1 VKYVAS
7 QDGAS
12 TTFLA
17 ESEKLDVE
25 EGDTVFAYYPYN
37 IDASDGISCRLD
49 AQNNDRSVSDLD
61 YMYATGIVKDGKIS
75 FQFQHFF
82 TFLKVTLSPSEY
94 GMSFQFNGTDV
105 NINTDKIYIKN
116 KKFVLSSTTSY
127 SIVYDVYGNYDSDT
141 SFYVALLPTAGDVLL
156 RFYRRNNNS
165 KDFFSKKT
173 PKDGLLAGNI
183 YSVSFD
189 TEIEEYATVSDKQ
202 RQALVDLYN
211 ATDGEHWYSNTNW
224 CTDKPLEE
232 WARWWVCDWNG
243 NILKWNL
250 SDNNLTGTLPESFSD
265 LMSYVAI
272 NVSANNLY
280 GDIPSSVTSSE
291 YWNRQ
296 WSYIICSNN
305 FNTKGVP
312 APTFSLNDMNGN
324 RITSDVYA
332 QNKLTLLLRWAAWCP
347 YSAMLIPQLVSLY
360 RKYHDKGFEILGF
373 DDIYGDVY
381 MDSTSDTK
389 SDIEQ
394 AIKENGITWP
404 NILEAADGNNLHFAL
419 YVPQAYIVD
428 SEGKFVF
435 TSSYCDA
442 PEFVTNYFDGSDLY
456 TSTDYSKDG
465 EVFTI
470 QSATVG
476 EGIDLVF
483 VGDGFVDTDM
493 ESGGKYEQK
502 MQEATETFFS
512 CEPYKSFRN
521 RFNVYGV
528 KVVSAN
534 AEWTETAK
542 DHAIDED
549 MSVAMEYAT
558 KAVGETYNPLRVGVI
573 YNADW
578 YVGRSYTGMFSDGS
592 FVGFLMEP
600 VSTSINTLMHEF
612 GGHGFAQLLDEYVES
627 GYENVSPTEDDKES
641 FDEQWENY
649 SMGANVDWRSDPTT
663 IRWAHF
669 IADSRYASEEIGAYE
684 GAATIG
690 LGMYRPTENSMMR
703 YNDSP
708 FNAPSREQIYKQIM
722 RYSEGDSWTYDY
734 ETFVTYDAINR
745 NAAETRAVTYQ
756 PPISVRKAHAQRH
769 RAPMRIKGNWR
780 DYLKKNK
787 KR

>member
-1 VKYVAS
+1 M
-7 QDGAS
+7 GN
-12 TTFLA
+12 TEL
-17 ESEKLDVE
+17 
-25 EGDTVFAYYPYN
+25 
-37 IDASDGISCRLD
+37 
-49 AQNNDRSVSDLD
+49 DLD
-61 YMYATGIVKDGKIS
+61 
-75 FQFQHFF
+75 
-82 TFLKVTLSPSEY
+82 
-94 GMSFQFNGTDV
+94 
-105 NINTDKIYIKN
+105 
-116 KKFVLSSTTSY
+116 
-127 SIVYDVYGNYDSDT
+127 
-141 SFYVALLPTAGDVLL
+141 
-156 RFYRRNNNS
+156 
-165 KDFFSKKT
+165 
-173 PKDGLLAGNI
+173 GLQLCGPELN
-183 YSVSFD
+183 
-189 TEIEEYATVSDKQ
+189 
-202 RQALVDLYN
+202 LVDI
-211 ATDGEHWYSNTNW
+211 S
-224 CTDKPLEE
+224 
-232 WARWWVCDWNG
+232 
-243 NILKWNL
+243 
-250 SDNNLTGTLPESFSD
+250 
-265 LMSYVAI
+265 
-272 NVSANNLY
+272 
-280 GDIPSSVTSSE
+280 
-291 YWNRQ
+291 
-296 WSYIICSNN
+296 
-305 FNTKGVP
+305 
-312 APTFSLNDMNGN
+312 GN
-324 RITSDVYA
+324 RITSDIYG
-332 QNKLTLLLRWAAWCP
+332 QNKLTMCLEWAAWCP
-347 YSAMLIPQLVSLY
+347 YSRAFVPTLQSLY
-360 RKYHDKGFEILGF
+360 KKYHSKGLEIIGISGSCDVQIPCDTSEEYLNYIKEVGIEWPCILGNWGNM
-373 DDIYGDVY
+373 ISPLRYGGTP
-381 MDSTSDTK
+381 S
-389 SDIEQ
+389 
-394 AIKENGITWP
+394 
-404 NILEAADGNNLHFAL
+404 LL
-419 YVPQAYIVD
+419 IVD
-428 SEGKFVF
+428 STGAIVF
-435 TSSYCDA
+435 ETLLQNGYSDA
-442 PEFVTNYFDGSDLY
+442 PDFISNYFGETYTPDDIY

-756 PPISVRKAHAQRH
+756 PPVSVRKAHAQRH